1 MLDQAQPEPDGPAFT
16 AKAQILPGSEAA
28 AERKDSSP
36 PSSELSTGK
45 MNPRA
50 PGWNKRLRTVA
61 ATPSRP
67 PCPNRTNAFEK
78 AVRSYAENPTENVI
92 TPTVGTSFDSVGEA
106 YDFYNLY
113 SWEKG
118 FGIRYSK
125 SRLNVERTKCM
136 QEIVCGCSGKAG
148 VENTRSCRCECPAL
162 IMAGPMHQRQVANA
176 TTAVSRHNAIDAGPP
191 GFGRSTATSV
201 GVQQTEGDE
210 NEMGNILQE
219 ITEMQAT
226 AVDGGRRHVIS
237 SCKNITIGM
246 ECARA
251 RNVTVKHENDEDS
264 CRQPR
269 VLDIDGKCARKLQK
283 ELDEEFGK

>member
-1 MLDQAQPEPDGPAFT
+1 MPAPVVAEPIAVDTVVELEVASQKMLDQAQPEPEGPAFT

-67 PCPNRTNAFEK
+67 PCPNRTSAFEK

-118 FGIRYSK
+118 FGIRYGK

-176 TTAVSRHNAIDAGPP
+176 TTAVSRQMPLMQVPRA
-191 GFGRSTATSV
+191 S
-201 GVQQTEGDE
+201 GVARPHLLVCNRQK
-210 NEMGNILQE
+210 EMKMKWGI
-219 ITEMQAT
+219 
-226 AVDGGRRHVIS
+226 
-237 SCKNITIGM
+237 SCK
-246 ECARA
+246 RSQ
-251 RNVTVKHENDEDS
+251 KW
-264 CRQPR
+264 
-269 VLDIDGKCARKLQK
+269 KL
-283 ELDEEFGK
+283 LL